1 MFESTRT
8 AVVSLAVS
16 FAGLLVPGQAAAQD
30 VGQAPITVRHVA
42 GSVHMLSAAGG
53 NIGISAGP
61 DGVFLVDDEYA
72 PLTDRVRAEIAKIDS
87 APIRFVLNTHWHSDH
102 TGGNEN
108 LGRAGALIVA
118 HDNARRRMTR
128 EQFIAFFNS
137 RVPPSPAAA
146 LPVVTFSDSVTFHL
160 NRDSIVV
167 AHVRNAHTDGDAIV
181 YFAKADV
188 LHAGDTYFAGTY
200 PFIDVG
206 TGGTLEGMIAAADAM
221 LGIAGERTRIIP
233 GHGPV
238 STRAELAAY
247 RAMLVAVRDTVAPMV
262 RAGRTLAQIQASK
275 PTAAFD
281 ATWGRGFVKP
291 DQFVAIVV
299 ESYAKK

>member
-1 MFESTRT
+1 
-8 AVVSLAVS
+8 
-16 FAGLLVPGQAAAQD
+16 
-30 VGQAPITVRHVA
+30 
-42 GSVHMLSAAGG
+42 MLSAAGG

-61 DGVFLVDDEYA
+61 DGVVLVDDEYA

-181 YFAKADV
+181 YFKKANVVATGDAFMSTN
-188 LHAGDTYFAGTY
+188 LPGYSKYAGGN
-200 PFIDVG
+200 
-206 TGGTLEGMIAAADAM
+206 M
-221 LGIAGERTRIIP
+221 LG
-233 GHGPV
+233 
-238 STRAELAAY
+238 
-247 RAMLVAVRDTVAPMV
+247 VRP
-262 RAGRTLAQIQASK
+262 
-275 PTAAFD
+275 
-281 ATWGRGFVKP
+281 
-291 DQFVAIVV
+291 
-299 ESYAKK
+299 